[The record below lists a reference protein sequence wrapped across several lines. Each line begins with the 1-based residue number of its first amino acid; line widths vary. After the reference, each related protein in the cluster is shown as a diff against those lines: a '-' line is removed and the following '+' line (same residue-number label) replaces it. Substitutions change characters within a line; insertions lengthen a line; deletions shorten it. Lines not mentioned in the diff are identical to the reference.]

1 MNEIITY
8 YDIIT
13 DGGTIKELAPSSP
26 NECVTKKDIRDNFE
40 NVTCIGIN
48 IDDNELITEDEYQIK
63 EKKPTAYIGVPLTLY
78 IDDTIYDSADIIGIK
93 LMDADGNIILTDTGT
108 KTANFPRSYN
118 QTTKKFYTVE
128 EGKKVIFNFENAR
141 VTLHSDNLK
150 LTSGRVYMPKTITE
164 FIAQTGIIDFNKQPK
179 VTVTSNLQPM
189 PDEPQIKL

>member
-13 DGGTIKELAPSSP
+13 DGGTIKELVPSSP

-48 IDDNELITEDEYQIK
+48 IDDNELITEDGYLIK
-63 EKKPTAYIGVPLTLY
+63 DKKPTAYIGVPLTLY

-93 LMDADGNIILTDTGT
+93 LIDDKGNIILTDTGT
-108 KTANFPRSYN
+108 KTANFPQSYN

-128 EGKKVIFNFENAR
+128 EGKKVKFDFENAR